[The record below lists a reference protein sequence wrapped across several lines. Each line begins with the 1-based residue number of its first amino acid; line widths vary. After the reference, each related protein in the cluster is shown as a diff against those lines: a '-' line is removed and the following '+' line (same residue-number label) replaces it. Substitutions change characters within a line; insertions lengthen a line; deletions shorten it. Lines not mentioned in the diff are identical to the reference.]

1 MEIKPKADCRYD
13 LVALGEVML
22 RLDPEDERIRSAR
35 HFRVHEGGAEYN
47 VARNLTN
54 VFGHRTALLSALV
67 DNEIGRLLESL
78 MREGGVDLE
87 HLLWRPFDGLGRKAR
102 NALNFTERGFG
113 PRPLLGVSDRAHSAA
128 AQLAPEAFDAHEI
141 FHTRGARLFH
151 TGAIFAALSPT
162 TAALTQELLPAAR
175 AAGTRTSF
183 DLNYRASLWQD
194 RGGRDAARALNRE
207 LLAHVEILF
216 GGLEDLRF
224 LCAVEA
230 APPHDDPTREL
241 EHLLPRLALF
251 APQLNV
257 VAATLAHAEST
268 NHQELGGLL
277 AVSGVIHHQAPHSV
291 DVLDRVGS
299 GDAFAAGILA
309 GLLEAR
315 APRATLAQG
324 IAAAELAMST
334 PGDACRASRAEVE
347 ERAAGGAVRGKR

>member
-1 MEIKPKADCRYD
+1 VEIKPKADCRYD

-22 RLDPEDERIRSAR
+22 RFDPEEERIRSAR
-35 HFRVHEGGAEYN
+35 SFRVHEGGAEYN
-47 VARNLTN
+47 VARNLTS

-87 HLLWRPFDGLGRKAR
+87 HLQWRPFDGIGRAAR

-128 AQLAPEAFDAHEI
+128 AQLAPEAFDAQEL
-141 FHTRGARLFH
+141 FHARGARLFH

-162 TAALTQELLPAAR
+162 TAELTQELLRAAR
-175 AAGTRTSF
+175 ASGTRTSF

-194 RGGRDAARALNRE
+194 RGGRDAARALNRALVRE
-207 LLAHVEILF
+207 VDILF
-216 GGLEDLRF
+216 GGLEDLRV
-224 LCAVEA
+224 LCAAEA
-230 APPHDDPTREL
+230 EPQENDPAREL
-241 EHLLPRLALF
+241 ERLLPRLHSL
-251 APQLNV
+251 APQLRV
-257 VAATLAHAEST
+257 IAATIAHAEST
-268 NHQELGGLL
+268 SHQRLGGLL
-277 AVSGVIHHQAPHSV
+277 VIDGALHTQAPRDI

-299 GDAFAAGILA
+299 GDAFAAAILA

-315 APRATLAQG
+315 APRATLATA